1 MRLCVDIGHGGPG
14 DRGAPDPLGETD
26 EAALVTRLGLVIA
39 DRLIRLGHIVTMTRT
54 RDDCD
59 PSQVAR
65 ARTAR
70 EWQAELSILVHVNA
84 QAGGG
89 HVEHGALVFWDP
101 ISPASARYATRIA
114 MALAHR
120 GGEYVEGGRVRPM
133 LSHTIKARIAPHWTG
148 RAFACLAAH
157 CGRPAVLIEPG
168 YLSHPHDRAWL
179 VSDEGQRQ
187 IADAVAGALDLR

>member
-1 MRLCVDIGHGGPG
+1 MRLCLDLGHGGP

-26 EAALVTRLGLVIA
+26 EAALTTQLGLVIA
-39 DRLIRLGHIVTMTRT
+39 DRLLRLGHAVTLTRT

-59 PSQVAR
+59 PSHVAR

-70 EWQAELSILVHVNA
+70 EWGAELSILVHANS
-84 QAGGG
+84 GTSGEWG
-89 HVEHGALVFWDP
+89 PLIFWDP
-101 ISPASARYATRIA
+101 LSPVSGRYATRIA
-114 MALAHR
+114 MALAPR

-133 LSHTIKARIAPHWTG
+133 LAHTIKARIAPHWTG

-157 CGRPAVLIEPG
+157 CGRPTVLIEPG
-168 YLSHPHDRAWL
+168 YLSHAHDRAWL
-179 VSDEGQRQ
+179 VSAEGQRQ